1 MSLSSK
7 FRSNFKD
14 KNSQINIA
22 LVGAG
27 QMGQGVISQVSKQE
41 GMNLSLII
49 DRNEERLEE
58 AILRYMKN
66 KNFKPKVSE
75 SIEALS
81 EIDVDIVIEATGSPL
96 AGATVADFVLKQGVD
111 LILLNVETE
120 ATIGLELKRVAEENG
135 CIVTVGDGDE
145 PVAAMELY
153 NFANDL

>member
-49 DRNEERLEE
+49 DRNE
-58 AILRYMKN
+58 A
-66 KNFKPKVSE
+66 VSYTHLTLPTK
-75 SIEALS
+75 A
-81 EIDVDIVIEATGSPL
+81 
-96 AGATVADFVLKQGVD
+96 
-111 LILLNVETE
+111 
-120 ATIGLELKRVAEENG
+120 
-135 CIVTVGDGDE
+135 
-145 PVAAMELY
+145 
-153 NFANDL
+153 

>member
-120 ATIGLELKRVAEENG
+120 ATAAKTGAMKLVYIETAKVATIE
-135 CIVTVGDGDE
+135 IAVVIA
-145 PVAAMELY
+145 PMKLV
-153 NFANDL
+153 